1 MIYNHLSFQT
11 KTGLERKMEYRQL
24 GRSGMRVS
32 KLCLGTMVGFTSKN
46 EAEAKKIIDEA
57 LDSGVNFIDTA
68 DCYGESED
76 IVGKALAETG
86 KREKAV
92 LATKFGWF
100 MGKDANDYGSG
111 RKHMISACEKSLRR
125 LKTDYIDLY
134 ILHVVDPN
142 TPMDELLYTFD
153 ILVRQGK
160 VRYIGTSK
168 HPVSLILEGVFT
180 SEKYNLPR
188 FVSEQ
193 PPYSLLDR
201 RPENELVPACKKH
214 GVGITPF
221 YPLASGLLSGKY
233 RKDAP
238 PPEGGRMSRKTPG
251 SDEIYTM
258 EAADAIEKLIPLAEG
273 KGLSLA
279 EFSLAWLMQAEGVA
293 SAILGAR
300 KLEYLRSGIKAC
312 EVSFSE
318 EELKA
323 VDEIVPPGGFV
334 SNYLEANVYRPL
346 RLGYSSSARRLRGTG
361 AYIPATETFNPEED
375 FRGRRKR

>member
-1 MIYNHLSFQT
+1 M
-11 KTGLERKMEYRQL
+11 KYRQL
-24 GRSGMRVS
+24 GRSGLRVS
-32 KLCLGTMVGFTSKN
+32 KLCLGTMVGFREKN
-46 EAEAKKIIDEA
+46 SEEAERVIDEA

-76 IVGKALAETG
+76 VVGKALAGSG

-100 MGKDANDYGSG
+100 MGKNSNDYGSG
-111 RKHMISACEKSLRR
+111 RKHMISACEESLRR

-180 SEKYNLPR
+180 SEKFNLPR

-201 RPENELVPACKKH
+201 RPENELIPVCKKY

-233 RKDAP
+233 RKDTP
-238 PPEGGRMSRKTPG
+238 SPEGGRMSRKTPG
-251 SDEIYTM
+251 SDELYTL
-258 EAADAIEKLIPLAEG
+258 EAADVIEKLIPLAEG
-273 KGLSLA
+273 KGVSLA
-279 EFSLAWLMQAEGVA
+279 EFSLAWVMEQDGIT
-293 SAILGAR
+293 SAIQGAR
-300 KLEYLRSGIKAC
+300 TVEYLRSGIKAC
-312 EVSFSE
+312 EISFSA
-318 EELKA
+318 EELAA

-334 SNYLEANVYRPL
+334 SNYSEANIYRPL
-346 RLGYSSSARRLRGTG
+346 RMGYSSSARRLSGTG
-361 AYIPATETFNPEED
+361 AYIPATETLNPEEE
-375 FRGRRKR
+375 FIRRRKS